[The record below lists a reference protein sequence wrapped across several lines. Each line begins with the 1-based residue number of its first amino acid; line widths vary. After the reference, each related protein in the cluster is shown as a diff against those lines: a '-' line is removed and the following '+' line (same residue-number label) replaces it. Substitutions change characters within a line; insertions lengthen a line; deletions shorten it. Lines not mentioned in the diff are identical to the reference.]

1 MLSLDGVAFSYPG
14 SPMVV
19 DDFSLHVEPGEMVA
33 LLGASGCGKTTILR
47 LIAGLLTPGKG
58 IIAVDGVSVNGV
70 PAERRQTA
78 MVFQKP
84 LLFPHLSVGENVG
97 FSLKLKNCPADDIR
111 ERVSEALAMVK
122 LDGFEAR
129 RANQLSGGQEQR
141 VSIARALVSQPNIL
155 LLDEPFTALD
165 ENLRIEIRSLVR
177 NIQRRLQVT
186 ALFVTHDRNEAAAMA
201 HRIAFLDRGKI
212 AQCGTLRQFY
222 ESPASADVARFFGF
236 QLLSGRVE
244 SGHLTT
250 GLGVTP
256 IDAAAGPVW
265 VSIRPDAARIT
276 ASEGASTT
284 VESSVDLGDRI
295 STSVRINAGESIV
308 LVHGPPEFAP
318 GQSVRVTLDPASI
331 RTFPRSA

>member
-1 MLSLDGVAFSYPG
+1 LDGVAFSYPG
-14 SPMVV
+14 SYPGSPNVV
-19 DDFSLHVEPGEMVA
+19 EDFSLHVEPGEMVA

-47 LIAGLLTPGKG
+47 LIAGLLAPDKG

-97 FSLKLKNCPADDIR
+97 FSLKLKHCPADEIR

-122 LDGFEAR
+122 LDGFETR
-129 RANQLSGGQEQR
+129 RTNQLSGGQEQR

-201 HRIAFLDRGKI
+201 HRIAFLERGKI
-212 AQCGTLRQFY
+212 ANDQNLAFLR
-222 ESPASADVARFFGF
+222 SPSA
-236 QLLSGRVE
+236 
-244 SGHLTT
+244 
-250 GLGVTP
+250 
-256 IDAAAGPVW
+256 PV
-265 VSIRPDAARIT
+265 
-276 ASEGASTT
+276 
-284 VESSVDLGDRI
+284 
-295 STSVRINAGESIV
+295 
-308 LVHGPPEFAP
+308 
-318 GQSVRVTLDPASI
+318 Q
-331 RTFPRSA
+331 